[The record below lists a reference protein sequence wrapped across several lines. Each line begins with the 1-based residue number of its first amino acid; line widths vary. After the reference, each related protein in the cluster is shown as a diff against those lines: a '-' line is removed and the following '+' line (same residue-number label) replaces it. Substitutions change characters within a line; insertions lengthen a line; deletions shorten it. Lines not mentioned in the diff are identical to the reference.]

1 MINTSYSTG
10 SQGFMA
16 VSKQTSSS
24 GYVHGSVYAF
34 RLRLFTTIIPWHCAV
49 TYTKLMI
56 LAICMQDLVF
66 VSPPKTF
73 EVKGRCSNRIGKVF
87 VKGGGVFSWF
97 RQIV

>member
-24 GYVHGSVYAF
+24 GYVLGSVYAF
-34 RLRLFTTIIPWHCAV
+34 RLRLFTAIIPWHCAI
-49 TYTKLMI
+49 TYTNDTGYLH
-56 LAICMQDLVF
+56 ARPSF
-66 VSPPKTF
+66 VCPTKTF